1 MKLLTTPCP
10 FCIIGETSSYSMTYF
25 QWTYQ
30 LHVPTT
36 LTTYLCVEKY
46 FLIWNFV
53 LRWIWIFFFWYSLV
67 SEFTCFIF
75 TWLSTFYLLWQFTF
89 WTYVCF
95 SSLRLIQY
103 NLFILILVYIN
114 LYYLTFMPVVIFPSN
129 FTVICFEP
137 IYDINTET
145 SFLYFL
151 S

>member
-1 MKLLTTPCP
+1 MSFLYYWWNIFLLNDILLMNISTTC
-10 FCIIGETSSYSMTYF
+10 
-25 QWTYQ
+25 
-30 LHVPTT
+30 PTT

-53 LRWIWIFFFWYSLV
+53 LRWIWIFFLWYSLV